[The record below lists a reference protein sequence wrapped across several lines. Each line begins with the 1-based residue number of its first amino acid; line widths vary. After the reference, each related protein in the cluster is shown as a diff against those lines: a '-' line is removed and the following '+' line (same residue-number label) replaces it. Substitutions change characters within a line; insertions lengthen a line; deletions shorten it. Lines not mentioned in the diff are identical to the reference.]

1 MIKDDLM
8 ALMKLKEICSKIGSG
23 ATPKGGKE
31 AYLDSGI
38 SLIRSQNVLDYSF
51 SYSGLA
57 HINEEQAERL
67 SNVIVEKGDLLLN
80 ITGDSV
86 ARVCKVDESVLP
98 ARVNQHVAIIRVNE
112 EYALGSYLLCYL
124 QKIKPLLIQL
134 ASGGATRNALTK
146 GMIENLEIDIPSLTI
161 QHRIVSVFDD
171 VQKKIAINSAI
182 NQNLSQQL
190 RLIFQHIFFDEE
202 HPEWPVEKLGSFLSL
217 ERGLSYKG
225 KFLSDSEGVPMV
237 NLGNIL
243 PNSVFRPEKLKF
255 YTGDFKAK
263 VIVKPG
269 DIVVA
274 NTDLTQAREVLGSA
288 IFIPDLGYPTIICS
302 HHISIV
308 RDCRISKYFIHGM
321 LNSPSYRERVV
332 GFATGTTVL
341 ALPSE
346 TILNC
351 EFALPPNELIVEY
364 DAIAE
369 SFYQKSEQLRKEN
382 QQLIQI
388 RDTLLPQLMS
398 GQLDVSEVPL

>member
-1 MIKDDLM
+1 M
-8 ALMKLKEICSKIGSG
+8 
-23 ATPKGGKE
+23 
-31 AYLDSGI
+31 
-38 SLIRSQNVLDYSF
+38 
-51 SYSGLA
+51 
-57 HINEEQAERL
+57 
-67 SNVIVEKGDLLLN
+67 
-80 ITGDSV
+80 
-86 ARVCKVDESVLP
+86 
-98 ARVNQHVAIIRVNE
+98 
-112 EYALGSYLLCYL
+112 
-124 QKIKPLLIQL
+124 
-134 ASGGATRNALTK
+134 
-146 GMIENLEIDIPSLTI
+146 
-161 QHRIVSVFDD
+161 
-171 VQKKIAINSAI
+171 
-182 NQNLSQQL
+182 
-190 RLIFQHIFFDEE
+190 DEE

-288 IFIPDLGYPTIICS
+288 ILIPDLDYPTIICS

-308 RDCRISKYFIHGM
+308 RDCRISKHFIHGM
-321 LNSPSYRERVV
+321 LNSPSYRERVI

-351 EFALPPNELIVEY
+351 EFALPPNELIIKY
-364 DAIAE
+364 DSIAE
-369 SFYQKSEQLRKEN
+369 SYYQKSEQLRKEN
-382 QQLIQI
+382 QQLTQL

-398 GQLDVSEVPL
+398 GQLDVSAVSL

>member
-1 MIKDDLM
+1 MKDYTLGQLTKSISDGKHGGCLE
-8 ALMKLKEICSKIGSG
+8 LSGSG
-23 ATPKGGKE
+23 
-31 AYLDSGI
+31 YYFI
-38 SLIRSQNVLDYSF
+38 SVKDLADYEIDYSRAKQISKEDF
-51 SYSGLA
+51 DETVTRANIQAGDTVYANTGDTIGKCIFIRENALNSLTTFQKSVAILKANTEIINPRYLFYLLKSETKGLREAATGSAQKNLLLSSMRNYKVRIPEQSTQTKISGL
-57 HINEEQAERL
+57 
-67 SNVIVEKGDLLLN
+67 
-80 ITGDSV
+80 
-86 ARVCKVDESVLP
+86 
-98 ARVNQHVAIIRVNE
+98 
-112 EYALGSYLLCYL
+112 
-124 QKIKPLLIQL
+124 L
-134 ASGGATRNALTK
+134 ASL
-146 GMIENLEIDIPSLTI
+146 
-161 QHRIVSVFDD
+161 DD
-171 VQKKIAINSAI
+171 KIYTNILI

-190 RLIFQHIFFDEE
+190 RLIFQHAFLDEE
-202 HPEWPVEKLGSFLSL
+202 HPEWRVEKLGSFLSL

-255 YTGDFKAK
+255 YTGDFKSK

-288 IFIPDLGYPTIICS
+288 ILIPDLGYPTIICS

-321 LNSPSYRERVV
+321 LNSPSYRERVIR
-332 GFATGTTVL
+332 FATGTTVL

-351 EFALPPNELIVEY
+351 EFALPPNELIAEY

-369 SFYQKSEQLRKEN
+369 SFYLKTEQLRKEN
-382 QQLIQI
+382 QQLTQL
-388 RDTLLPQLMS
+388 RDTLLPRLMS

>member
-1 MIKDDLM
+1 MILEEVILSANTGADAIKRAPIVEEDTGVRCLRIGDVSQKREYSFWGFTKTSAQDYKRFKLDVNDLIVARTGNSIGVNCLIEDEINSVFNNGLIRIKAKTDKILPRYLWYLVNSKSCQDYIQTIAYGTSTQPNMKIKDF
-8 ALMKLKEICSKIGSG
+8 LK
-23 ATPKGGKE
+23 
-31 AYLDSGI
+31 
-38 SLIRSQNVLDYSF
+38 YSF
-51 SYSGLA
+51 RYQSLEEQRKIVHVIDA
-57 HINEEQAERL
+57 FDKKIKANKQINE
-67 SNVIVEKGDLLLN
+67 
-80 ITGDSV
+80 
-86 ARVCKVDESVLP
+86 
-98 ARVNQHVAIIRVNE
+98 
-112 EYALGSYLLCYL
+112 
-124 QKIKPLLIQL
+124 
-134 ASGGATRNALTK
+134 
-146 GMIENLEIDIPSLTI
+146 
-161 QHRIVSVFDD
+161 
-171 VQKKIAINSAI
+171 
-182 NQNLSQQL
+182 NLSQQL
-190 RLIFQHIFFDEE
+190 RLIFQHTFLDEE

-255 YTGDFKAK
+255 YTGEFKAK

-308 RDCRISKYFIHGM
+308 RDCRISKHFIHGM
-321 LNSPSYRERVV
+321 LNSPSYRERVI

-351 EFALPPNELIVEY
+351 EFALPPNELIIEY
-364 DAIAE
+364 DSIAE
-369 SFYQKSEQLRKEN
+369 SYYQKSEQLRKEN
-382 QQLIQI
+382 QQLLQL

-398 GQLDVSEVPL
+398 GQLDVSEVSL

>member
-1 MIKDDLM
+1 MIIWKNVV
-8 ALMKLKEICSKIGSG
+8 ASEYCSNITDGTHDS
-23 ATPKGGKE
+23 PKRTDKGHYLVTSKHIKGHDIDFSN
-31 AYLDSGI
+31 AYLISDEDYKKIIQRSKVDQWDIIISMIGAYCGYCYVERNSHIDYTIKNVGLLKTGSEEKAWWLYYYLNSPSGRSMLSNMRAGSTQPYI
-38 SLIRSQNVLDYSF
+38 SLTELRKMIIPVPDDISRT
-51 SYSGLA
+51 
-57 HINEEQAERL
+57 
-67 SNVIVEKGDLLLN
+67 K
-80 ITGDSV
+80 
-86 ARVCKVDESVLP
+86 
-98 ARVNQHVAIIRVNE
+98 IIRVLRAIDVKIETNE
-112 EYALGSYLLCYL
+112 
-124 QKIKPLLIQL
+124 KI
-134 ASGGATRNALTK
+134 N
-146 GMIENLEIDIPSLTI
+146 E
-161 QHRIVSVFDD
+161 
-171 VQKKIAINSAI
+171 
-182 NQNLSQQL
+182 NLSQQL
-190 RLIFQHIFFDEE
+190 RLIFQHTFLDEE

-243 PNSVFRPEKLKF
+243 PNSVFRSEKLKF
-255 YTGDFKAK
+255 YTGDYKAK

-288 IFIPDLGYPTIICS
+288 ILIPDLGYPTIICS

-308 RDCRISKYFIHGM
+308 RDCRISKHFIHGM

-364 DAIAE
+364 DSIAE
-369 SFYQKSEQLRKEN
+369 SYYQKSEQLRKEN
-382 QQLIQI
+382 QQLTQL
-388 RDTLLPQLMS
+388 RDTLIPQLMF
-398 GQLDVSEVPL
+398 GQLDVSEV